1 MAARL
6 SEGTVIRD
14 PDTGS
19 PVHLAAGMAVPEWA
33 SGLVG
38 EHLLEADDES
48 GDGDQGGYGSMTV
61 SELKAEIAARNEGRD
76 EADLVPDEG
85 KKADLVAALEA
96 DDEG

>member
-1 MAARL
+1 MARL
-6 SEGTVIRD
+6 KHSVVLRRPTDGGVQ
-14 PDTGS
+14 GF
-19 PVHLAAGMAVPEWA
+19 AAGDEVPEWA

-38 EHLLEADDES
+38 EHLLEAGGEP